1 MQKEKLTP
9 RDIQERTFAFA
20 VRVVGLYQHLAQKPG
35 AGRILGQQLLRA
47 GTSIGANMEEAQA
60 GQSRAD
66 FINKTAIALKESRE
80 TFYWLRLLGA
90 GGVLPEARLSEVKK
104 EAEELM
110 RILGAIIVSAKTGKR
125 QSSF

>member
-1 MQKEKLTP
+1 MQKEKLRP

-20 VRVVGLYQHLAQKPG
+20 VRVVGLCQYLARKPG
-35 AGRILGQQLLRA
+35 VSRILGQQVLRA

-66 FINKTAIALKESRE
+66 FISKTAIALKESRE
-80 TFYWLRLLGA
+80 TLYWLRLLGA
-90 GGVLPEARLSEVKK
+90 AGVLPEARLSEINK

-110 RILGAIIVSAKTGKR
+110 RILGAIIVSAKIGKR
-125 QSSF
+125 